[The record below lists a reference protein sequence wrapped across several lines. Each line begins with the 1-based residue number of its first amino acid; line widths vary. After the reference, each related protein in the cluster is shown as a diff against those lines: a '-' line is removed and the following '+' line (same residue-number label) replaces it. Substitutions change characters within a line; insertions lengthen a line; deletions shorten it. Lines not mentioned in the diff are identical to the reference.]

1 MKYIFILFIALSF
14 SASAQDS
21 ILSSPVVSDS
31 LRPNKRPISKIKIWK
46 DGKQY
51 DANDID
57 VVCAYDNFESSAT
70 LYFKLTDSTGA
81 VVTDGNIII
90 SGQEYIDWA
99 ARARHN
105 VTGTNYAIRYLNLQ
119 ETIRRQMIRS
129 SRISSTIVN

>member
-1 MKYIFILFIALSF
+1 MRYILILFVALFSF

-21 ILSSPVVSDS
+21 IPQPVADS
-31 LRPNKRPISKIKIWK
+31 VRPNKRPIKEVKVWK

-81 VVTDGNIII
+81 IVSDGNITI
-90 SGQEYIDWA
+90 SGADYVEWA
-99 ARARHN
+99 SKPRHN
-105 VTGTNYAIRYLNLQ
+105 VTGTNYAIKYLNLQ
-119 ETIRRQMIRS
+119 ETVRRRTIRAARV
-129 SRISSTIVN
+129 SSTVSQ